1 MIKKTILFSRPAHLN
16 TRLKQLIVR
25 FKDIEEERSVPMED
39 IGLVV
44 FEHPQLTYTQSVLTL
59 MAENNCA
66 VVLIGDDYY
75 PKAFMLPLNAHSTE
89 TESYRAQLNA
99 SEPLK
104 KQLWQQTVKAK
115 ILNQALILEQMGK
128 PTEALHFMAKEVRSG
143 DPEGLEGRAAK
154 KYWALLFEDV
164 DFKRERFGEA
174 PNNALNYGYAV
185 LRAAVARS
193 LVGSGLL
200 PAIGIHH
207 KNKYNSFCL
216 ADDVMEP
223 YRPFVDRIVYE
234 LWLKDHNLEDLT
246 KEVKARLLEVLTVD
260 AFFSN
265 ETSPLM
271 LALTRTTASLR
282 KAYLGTLRKINYPK
296 PCA

>member
-16 TRLKQLIVR
+16 TRLKQLIIR
-25 FKDIEEERSVPMED
+25 FKDIEEERSVPLED
-39 IGLVV
+39 VGLVV

-115 ILNQALILEQMGK
+115 IVNQALILEQLGK
-128 PTEALHFMAKEVRSG
+128 SADALHFLAKEVRSG

-234 LWLKDHNLEDLT
+234 LWLQEHSLEDLT
-246 KEVKARLLEVLTVD
+246 KEVKAKLLEVLTVD

-265 ETSPLM
+265 ETSPLT

>member
-16 TRLKQLIVR
+16 TRLKQLIIR
-25 FKDIEEERSVPMED
+25 FKDIEEERSVPLED
-39 IGLVV
+39 VGLVV

-115 ILNQALILEQMGK
+115 IVNQALILEQLGK
-128 PTEALHFMAKEVRSG
+128 SADALHFMAKEVRSG

-223 YRPFVDRIVYE
+223 YRPFVDRIVYD
-234 LWLKDHNLEDLT
+234 LWLQEHSLEDLT
-246 KEVKARLLEVLTVD
+246 KDVKARLLEVLTVD

-265 ETSPLM
+265 ETSPLT

>member
-1 MIKKTILFSRPAHLN
+1 MIKRTLLFTRPAHLN
-16 TRLKQLIVR
+16 TRYSQLLIH
-25 FKDIEEERSVPMED
+25 FKDTDEERSVPIED
-39 IGLVV
+39 IGMAV

-59 MAENNCA
+59 MAENNCS
-66 VVLIGDDYY
+66 VVLIGNDFY

-89 TESYRAQLNA
+89 TESYRAQLEA

-115 ILNQALILEQMGK
+115 ILNQALVLELLGK
-128 PTEALHFMAKEVRSG
+128 PDQALRFMAKEVKSG
-143 DPEGLEGRAAK
+143 DPEGIEGKAAK
-154 KYWALLFEDV
+154 KYWQILFDSI
-164 DFKRERFGEA
+164 DFKRERFGDA

-200 PAIGIHH
+200 PAVGIHH

-216 ADDVMEP
+216 ADDLMEP

-234 LWLKDHNLEDLT
+234 LWQQNCDLEELT
-246 KEVKARLLEVLTVD
+246 KEVKGKLLEVLTVD
-260 AFFSN
+260 THFTKA
-265 ETSPLM
+265 TSPLS
-271 LALTRTTASLR
+271 LALTRSSASLR
-282 KAYLGTLRKINYPK
+282 KAFMGKSRVLIFPKI
-296 PCA
+296 CA